1 MLNFTLNNEVL
12 IVSDNLSKY
21 YALDV
26 RTGELLWTKDHN
38 TLFISEL
45 KIDGDKF
52 YAVDSDNTLNC
63 FSIKNGD
70 VLWKFRTE
78 NKLIKTQ
85 KKLSIVIDLNSVYFN
100 NSKGD
105 IYSLNKISGNLNWI
119 YLGESQLS
127 SAKTFFVKTS
137 QLVIDEQ
144 NLYFSDVNGSFYSLE
159 KRSGFLKWKQD
170 LKTLFLPIISN
181 NLIFLVSD
189 DGYFFII
196 ESESGNIL
204 RVNNLL
210 KYQKKNNKLKIF
222 SFALSDKKIYLS
234 LSSRKMIEA
243 NISDPSQ
250 VSSIK
255 VGGGRLSKP
264 IINNGNLYLIKDNEI
279 IKFH

>member
-1 MLNFTLNNEVL
+1 MSL
-12 IVSDNLSKY
+12 Y
-21 YALDV
+21 
-26 RTGELLWTKDHN
+26 
-38 TLFISEL
+38 
-45 KIDGDKF
+45 
-52 YAVDSDNTLNC
+52 
-63 FSIKNGD
+63 
-70 VLWKFRTE
+70 
-78 NKLIKTQ
+78 
-85 KKLSIVIDLNSVYFN
+85 
-100 NSKGD
+100 

-170 LKTLFLPIISN
+170 LKTLFLPIISD

-210 KYQKKNNKLKIF
+210 KYQKKNIIF
-222 SFALSDKKIYLS
+222 FFID
-234 LSSRKMIEA
+234 
-243 NISDPSQ
+243 
-250 VSSIK
+250 
-255 VGGGRLSKP
+255 
-264 IINNGNLYLIKDNEI
+264 
-279 IKFH
+279 